1 MKIKSILL
9 AFCLLLVACEQA
21 TIELKGEPEVSTE
34 QEDQSEVLAKVNGE
48 PITQD
53 DIDFMIQRT
62 FSGSEQLF
70 FNEEMQGKVLESLI
84 ASKAM
89 QQKMR
94 ATLSEDRLADIKS
107 RTMAFEEE
115 LYVKEYLTEFATP
128 EPVSSKMVQD
138 YYQQYPEEFGGGD
151 SIAFEML
158 ATTTKPSADQRDAIL
173 AQAQVIKDSA
183 DWSAFANDNEL
194 GLVYK
199 NVVLQSVLLA
209 PELERAV
216 KNTKVGET
224 SDMVLIKGVPHAV
237 RVTSVTTLPA
247 KPLSAVSAQIRKKLA
262 ALQLK
267 KSVKA
272 ASEAAISEAKVERQ

>member
-1 MKIKSILL
+1 
-9 AFCLLLVACEQA
+9 
-21 TIELKGEPEVSTE
+21 
-34 QEDQSEVLAKVNGE
+34 
-48 PITQD
+48 
-53 DIDFMIQRT
+53 
-62 FSGSEQLF
+62 
-70 FNEEMQGKVLESLI
+70 
-84 ASKAM
+84 
-89 QQKMR
+89 
-94 ATLSEDRLADIKS
+94 
-107 RTMAFEEE
+107 
-115 LYVKEYLTEFATP
+115 
-128 EPVSSKMVQD
+128 MVQD

-199 NVVLQSVLLA
+199 NVVLQSGLLA

>member
-173 AQAQVIKDSA
+173 AQARVIKDSA

-199 NVVLQSVLLA
+199 NVVLQSGLLA

>member
-173 AQAQVIKDSA
+173 AQARVIKDSA

-199 NVVLQSVLLA
+199 NVVLQSGLLA

-224 SDMVLIKGVPHAV
+224 SDIVLIKGVPHAV

>member
-158 ATTTKPSADQRDAIL
+158 ATTTKPSADQRDVIL
-173 AQAQVIKDSA
+173 AQARVIKDSA

-199 NVVLQSVLLA
+199 NVVLQSGLLA